1 MNTFP
6 KITSFDK
13 NNVTHPEAQFP
24 LADPPLEVHSLD
36 VKQVPFWLE
45 LKTRITFCIHG
56 QSSSKTTLCFYIIT
70 FKYKPMS
77 DESLVVSLAIRQ
89 RSKDPSHLTPGNG
102 HPEYFHPFYYVT
114 HINSG

>member
-45 LKTRITFCIHG
+45 LKKKNHMNRM
-56 QSSSKTTLCFYIIT
+56 KRLL
-70 FKYKPMS
+70 KRLPKKPMKS
-77 DESLVVSLAIRQ
+77 SFQ
-89 RSKDPSHLTPGNG
+89 R
-102 HPEYFHPFYYVT
+102 
-114 HINSG
+114 